1 MTIKKDILWITQV
14 EAKKTPYSRKDFT
27 KERKKSVTSKN
38 HQGRVEITN
47 EVFKEMTY
55 FKNLDIFTLK
65 T

>member
-1 MTIKKDILWITQV
+1 M

-55 FKNLDIFTLK
+55 FKNVDIFTLK

>member
-1 MTIKKDILWITQV
+1 MTIKIRCPVDHPSGGKQ
-14 EAKKTPYSRKDFT
+14 TPYSRKDFT

-55 FKNLDIFTLK
+55 FKNVDIFTLK